1 MKDKLEKQ
9 KSVLDEIVEKIL
21 EERFFSL
28 NLNAEFSKFKK
39 SQNIWVLG
47 AGKASLEMA
56 RQAELYFEDS
66 IKDGIIIAP
75 EKSKKLSRIQAFEGA
90 HPYPDDNS
98 VSSSYELW
106 QLAKRIPQKD
116 TVLFLLSG
124 GASSLF
130 CIPAK
135 GIDLTEY
142 KKAFELL
149 LNSGADIKEI
159 NIVRKHL
166 SETAGGWLGDLLSHN
181 RLYSIILSD
190 VPGDDAESIGSGPTV
205 PDSSTFKHAFQI
217 LKQHK
222 LWDRMPH
229 SIRIHIS
236 KGMHGDSSETPKPKE
251 AKWANHSVEVISG
264 AKTLASNIG
273 SYLDKKGYNVRVQEQ
288 AYDDDVKIISKKI
301 CSDAISILSK
311 KFTIEE
317 PAALIYFGESTV
329 NVNGNGKGGRNQELA
344 LNAAISM
351 EGQNPISLLSFATD
365 GIDGPTD
372 AAGAIIN
379 SQTTLSARKQKLE
392 PEEFLQ
398 NNNSY
403 HFHEEME
410 TMLKT
415 GPTGNNLMDLQV
427 VLVGSLKS

>member
-1 MKDKLEKQ
+1 
-9 KSVLDEIVEKIL
+9 
-21 EERFFSL
+21 
-28 NLNAEFSKFKK
+28 
-39 SQNIWVLG
+39 
-47 AGKASLEMA
+47 
-56 RQAELYFEDS
+56 
-66 IKDGIIIAP
+66 
-75 EKSKKLSRIQAFEGA
+75 
-90 HPYPDDNS
+90 
-98 VSSSYELW
+98 
-106 QLAKRIPQKD
+106 
-116 TVLFLLSG
+116 
-124 GASSLF
+124 
-130 CIPAK
+130 
-135 GIDLTEY
+135 
-142 KKAFELL
+142 
-149 LNSGADIKEI
+149 
-159 NIVRKHL
+159 
-166 SETAGGWLGDLLSHN
+166 
-181 RLYSIILSD
+181 
-190 VPGDDAESIGSGPTV
+190 
-205 PDSSTFKHAFQI
+205 
-217 LKQHK
+217 
-222 LWDRMPH
+222 MPH
-229 SIRIHIS
+229 SIRIHMS